1 VTEDIGDCERNTVSV
16 PACEPDADDDD
27 VPNAEDACPGTP
39 EEEIVNANGCSIDQ
53 LCPCDAQWRNH
64 LQYVLCVTKSTATFV
79 KERLITKMEG
89 VEILAEAVR
98 SSCGTTK

>member
-1 VTEDIGDCERNTVSV
+1 
-16 PACEPDADDDD
+16 
-27 VPNAEDACPGTP
+27 
-39 EEEIVNANGCSIDQ
+39 
-53 LCPCDAQWRNH
+53 
-64 LQYVLCVTKSTATFV
+64 VTKSTATFV